1 MFLERQILNQKKKD
15 LFNSQMNDLNNFNN
29 HKNQINELKKL
40 DDIKTKKLIDYEN
53 ENFLNEYKIYQN
65 RLKNMNK
72 NIYRNVNDYNNYFK
86 KINPNIINCNND
98 YEFNLK
104 IAEEKLE
111 NQRLNKFN
119 PVGIEQRI
127 DFMNNLQDEEKNL
140 KEKKLFNQ
148 KMYKNYLDN
157 QNKMNKINMLK
168 NNYDYKNNL
177 LLPAYYYPNRPIPIY
192 KKAKDSLLFS
202 KNQSQILNNHNLKKF
217 FEYDSQFNTLIDYEN
232 NNNNN
237 TYLGDSNL
245 RHNPIT
251 CPVNDYNYNKY
262 INLFKKKCEYIP
274 NNNERSFSIPRVNR
288 NFLSQNFNY

>member
-1 MFLERQILNQKKKD
+1 MLNQKKKD
-15 LFNSQMNDLNNFNN
+15 LFNIQMNDLNNFNN

-40 DDIKTKKLIDYEN
+40 DNINTKKLIDYEN
-53 ENFLNEYKIYQN
+53 ENFLNEYKIFQN

-86 KINPNIINCNND
+86 KINPNIFNCNNND
-98 YEFNLK
+98 YEFNQK
-104 IAEEKLE
+104 VAEEKLE
-111 NQRLNKFN
+111 NERLNKFN
-119 PVGIEQRI
+119 LLGIDQRI
-127 DFMNNLQDEEKNL
+127 DFINNLQNEDKNL

-148 KMYKNYLDN
+148 KLYKNYLDN

-202 KNQSQILNNHNLKKF
+202 KNQSQILDNHNLKKF
-217 FEYDSQFNTLIDYEN
+217 FEYDSQFNTLIDYE

-262 INLFKKKCEYIP
+262 INLFKKRCEYIP
-274 NNNERSFSIPRVNR
+274 NMNERSYSVPRVNR

>member
-1 MFLERQILNQKKKD
+1 MIIIIIL
-15 LFNSQMNDLNNFNN
+15 
-29 HKNQINELKKL
+29 
-40 DDIKTKKLIDYEN
+40 
-53 ENFLNEYKIYQN
+53 
-65 RLKNMNK
+65 
-72 NIYRNVNDYNNYFK
+72 K

-98 YEFNLK
+98 YEYNLK

-232 NNNNN
+232 NNNH

>member
-1 MFLERQILNQKKKD
+1 MLLEKQMLNQKKKD
-15 LFNSQMNDLNNFNN
+15 LFNIQMNDLNNFNN

-40 DDIKTKKLIDYEN
+40 DNINTKKLIDYEN
-53 ENFLNEYKIYQN
+53 ENFLNEYKIFQN

-86 KINPNIINCNND
+86 KINPNIFNCNNND
-98 YEFNLK
+98 YEFNQK
-104 IAEEKLE
+104 VAEEKLE
-111 NQRLNKFN
+111 NERLNKFN
-119 PVGIEQRI
+119 LLGIDQRI
-127 DFMNNLQDEEKNL
+127 DFINNLQNEDKNL

-148 KMYKNYLDN
+148 KLYKNYLDN

-202 KNQSQILNNHNLKKF
+202 KNQSQILDNHNLKKF
-217 FEYDSQFNTLIDYEN
+217 FEYDSQFNTLIDYE

-262 INLFKKKCEYIP
+262 INLFKKRCEYIP
-274 NNNERSFSIPRVNR
+274 NMNERSYSVPRVNR

>member
-1 MFLERQILNQKKKD
+1 
-15 LFNSQMNDLNNFNN
+15 MNDLNNFNN

-86 KINPNIINCNND
+86 KINPNIFNCNNND
-98 YEFNLK
+98 YEFNQK

-111 NQRLNKFN
+111 NERLNKFN
-119 PVGIEQRI
+119 PLGIEQRI
-127 DFMNNLQDEEKNL
+127 DFINNLQDEDKNL

-148 KMYKNYLDN
+148 KLYKNYLDN

-202 KNQSQILNNHNLKKF
+202 KNQSQILDNHNLKKF

-232 NNNNN
+232 NNNS

-274 NNNERSFSIPRVNR
+274 NNNEKSYSVPRVNR

>member
-1 MFLERQILNQKKKD
+1 MFLEKQMLNQKKKD

-72 NIYRNVNDYNNYFK
+72 NIYKNVNDYNNYFK
-86 KINPNIINCNND
+86 KINPNIFNCNND
-98 YEFNLK
+98 YEFNQK

-232 NNNNN
+232 NNNN